1 MNKTKKTNLF
11 LFSTCKSLLLHL
23 KNQKSTKK
31 KIEIEIEKKTFKLY
45 TMRNNT
51 IAAFSAYQMISK
63 TNIESF

>member
-31 KIEIEIEKKTFKLY
+31 KIEIEIEKKNLQIVYDEKQHNSSL
-45 TMRNNT
+45 
-51 IAAFSAYQMISK
+51 FSLSNDIK
-63 TNIESF
+63 N